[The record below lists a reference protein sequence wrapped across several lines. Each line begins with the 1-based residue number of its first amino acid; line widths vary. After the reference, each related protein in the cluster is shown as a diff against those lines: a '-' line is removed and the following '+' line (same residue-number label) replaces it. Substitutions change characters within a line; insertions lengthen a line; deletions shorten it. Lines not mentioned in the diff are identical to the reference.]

1 MQTHSTTRHPL
12 SCLRF
17 ALITVAAIAVTAVT
31 VPVWA
36 DDTVKAS
43 STSLDEVLATNLE
56 SRGGE
61 KAMQAAKSAR
71 MSGKMAMGPGM
82 EAPFTITFKRPGM
95 LRMEFEI
102 QGMTGIQAYDGEN
115 AWGIMPFMGQ
125 KEPAALADDQ
135 LKQLQDQADFD
146 GPLVDYKEKGHTV
159 ELQGTVDVDGTEA
172 HKIKITKKNGDVMT
186 TYLDTEY
193 CLEFKQE
200 SRTSIQGNEMNVVI
214 EIGDYKQVGDL
225 MLPHSFNQTI
235 EGAPAGQAINIDKIE
250 LNPEIGDDAFTMPKP
265 AVEQATE

>member
-1 MQTHSTTRHPL
+1 MNIDMIQPSTGFRALVRHSLVVATL
-12 SCLRF
+12 AAAV
-17 ALITVAAIAVTAVT
+17 ALPAT
-31 VPVWA
+31 A
-36 DDTVKAS
+36 DDTVKAPAV
-43 STSLDEVLATNLE
+43 SLDEIIATNIE
-56 SRGGE
+56 SRGGRE
-61 KAMQAAKSAR
+61 AMDAAKAAR
-71 MSGKMAMGPGM
+71 MNGKMAMGPGM

-125 KEPAALADDQ
+125 TEPAALADDQ

-146 GPLVDYKEKGHTV
+146 GPLVDYEEKGHKV
-159 ELQGTVDVDGTEA
+159 EYLETLEVDGTEA

-186 TYLDTEY
+186 SYLDTEY

-235 EGAPAGQAINIDKIE
+235 EGAPAGQAITIEKIE
-250 LNPEIGDDAFTMPKP
+250 LNPEVDDSTFAMPEK
-265 AVEQATE
+265 AAE